1 MSTIDRDEVV
11 RVAALARIALTE
23 EEIDQFAGQL
33 EQIAS
38 AVATVSQ
45 AVGPDTKATS
55 HPIEMTNVLRPDV
68 AVSYTH
74 LNGTQTIGKCLRIQV
89 FNKRSAYPSVP

>member
-45 AVGPDTKATS
+45 AVGSDTKATS

-68 AVSYTH
+68 VGDCLDRDELLAGAPLAEDGQFRVP
-74 LNGTQTIGKCLRIQV
+74 QIIGEE
-89 FNKRSAYPSVP
+89 